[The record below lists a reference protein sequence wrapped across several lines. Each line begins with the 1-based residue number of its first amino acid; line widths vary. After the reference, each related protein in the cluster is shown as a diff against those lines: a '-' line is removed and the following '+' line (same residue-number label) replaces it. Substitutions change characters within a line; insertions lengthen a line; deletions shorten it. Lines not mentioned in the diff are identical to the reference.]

1 MNERSTHA
9 SLNPDTNGSIQGS
22 GQGSDVGRDSSP
34 AVENGLGPSSN
45 VPELKDKVLA
55 ALKTVYDPEIPV
67 DVYELGL
74 IYEINVYPVNNVY
87 IQMTLTSPSCP
98 SAEVIPGEVQQKIKA
113 IDGVNDVK
121 VDVTFD
127 PPYSQDMMSEAAKLE
142 LGFM

>member
-1 MNERSTHA
+1 MNEGTHNETPTAQTAEA
-9 SLNPDTNGSIQGS
+9 SGSNM
-22 GQGSDVGRDSSP
+22 SD
-34 AVENGLGPSSN
+34 
-45 VPELKDKVLA
+45 LKDKVLA

-67 DVYELGL
+67 DIYELGL

-113 IDGVNDVK
+113 IEGVNDVK